1 MFSRHLLNG
10 IRKAKVKRDNSP
22 TPVTAFVLEPYKPD
36 TRSFFIEWDKK
47 IGQFKIVPKG

>member
-10 IRKAKVKRDNSP
+10 IRRAKVKRDNQP
-22 TPVTAFVLEPYKPD
+22 TPINVFVLEPYKPD
-36 TRSFFIEWDKK
+36 NPSFFIEWDKK